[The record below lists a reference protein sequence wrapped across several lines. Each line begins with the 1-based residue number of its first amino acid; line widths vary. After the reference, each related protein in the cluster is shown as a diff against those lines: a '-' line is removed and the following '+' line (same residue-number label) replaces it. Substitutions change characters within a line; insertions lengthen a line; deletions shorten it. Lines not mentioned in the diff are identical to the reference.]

1 MATNNGAG
9 GHRVMI
15 VRYMECQRNLSAH
28 SAAYAADGCRAFEK
42 SGPMGTPEFMIC
54 ATCGCNR
61 NFHRKEELP
70 PQPAA
75 DHHSLLRRLAATASA
90 PLPPLPPRP
99 PRRPPAAAQPS
110 PLPPQPQPP
119 VAPEIMEENKPL
131 KKRKT
136 SMEAGE
142 ASSRPSERV

>member
-1 MATNNGAG
+1 MATNNGVG

-15 VRYMECQRNLSAH
+15 VRYMECQRNLAGH
-28 SAAYAADGCRAFEK
+28 SAAYAVDGCRAFEK
-42 SGPMGTPEFMIC
+42 Q
-54 ATCGCNR
+54 
-61 NFHRKEELP
+61 ELP

-136 SMEAGE
+136 SLEAGE
-142 ASSRPSERV
+142 ASSRPSEGV